1 MEEKKKAV
9 QLGGQDAVIGSLLI
23 DPSVCGELFA
33 ETAAEDFR
41 DADYRDVYLAA
52 RALFFEDRPVDPVT
66 ILDRMGGGQET
77 RRFLTELIE
86 VTPTAANWR
95 EYARLM
101 REEARL
107 ARLREIGLQLRD
119 AATLEEARGL
129 VRQAAETDTESRSG
143 DVVGMT
149 AGLMDFYKRQAEP
162 VNYVQF
168 GIGRLDRNLSA
179 SLGDFIVIGGRPSAG
194 KTLFAVQMADILSRS
209 YRVGFFSLET
219 SPSKIFDRFFAQTVP
234 IDFGRVKRH
243 DLTEEDQHALAYHKR
258 RLLTQRLDVI
268 RAGGYTADMI
278 QAETLRRRY
287 DVIFVDYLQL
297 VRTDA
302 KGNRTEEVSAVSRAL
317 HTLAQRHGVMVIALA
332 QLSRAPKGMRADPTL
347 SDLRE
352 SGQIEQDADI
362 VMLLSLKLVG
372 EDEPDDGDRLLQIV
386 KNKEGTTGRFPLA
399 FDGRHQQL
407 VEYMEMPR
415 HDKPGV
421 ESSAPARTVPKRET
435 EPEQLEMGG
444 GDNEQT

>member
-1 MEEKKKAV
+1 MEKMV

-23 DPSVCGELFA
+23 DPSICGELFA

-41 DADYRDVYLAA
+41 NAEFRDVYLAA
-52 RALFFEDRPVDPVT
+52 RKLFFEDRPVDPVT

-77 RRFLTELIE
+77 RQLLGDLIE
-86 VTPTAANWR
+86 ITPTSANWR
-95 EYARLM
+95 EYARVM
-101 REEARL
+101 REETRL
-107 ARLREIGLQLRD
+107 FRLRELGRQMWG

-162 VNYVQF
+162 VNYVRF
-168 GIGRLDRNLSA
+168 GFGKLDKNLYA

-194 KTLFAVQMADILSRS
+194 KTLFAVQLADTLSRS

-219 SPSKIFDRFFAQTVP
+219 SPGKIFDRFFAQAVP

-243 DLTEEDQHALAYHKR
+243 ELQEEDQHALAYHKQR
-258 RLLTQRLDVI
+258 MMKQRLDVI

-287 DVIFVDYLQL
+287 EVIFVDYLQL

-352 SGQIEQDADI
+352 SGQIEQDADV

-372 EDEPDDGDRLLQIV
+372 EDEPDDGDRLLQTV
-386 KNKEGTTGRFPLA
+386 KNKEGTTGRFTLA

-407 VEYMEMPR
+407 VEYMEMPKY
-415 HDKPGV
+415 DKPGV
-421 ESSAPARTVPKRET
+421 KPSIPARETPKRQS
-435 EPEQLEMGG
+435 EPEQLEMGSS
-444 GDNEQT
+444 DNEQT